1 MLKQIIIRF
10 INGFCYSI
18 AITMLVQL
26 FVMLAAGGSPM
37 LPEFMN
43 RFHEPIIAFA
53 SQLIMV
59 GVMSGITSAGTVI
72 FECKKVGILVQS
84 VIFLII
90 MLSAWIPVSYIAWG
104 FHRYIT
110 SMISTICSIVVTYII
125 CWGIQYKLCR
135 RDIDEINVML
145 NKEIRNRNN
154 ENK

>member
-1 MLKQIIIRF
+1 MLKRIIIRF

-18 AITMLVQL
+18 VITMLVQTL
-26 FVMLAAGGSPM
+26 VMLATGETPM

-43 RFHEPIIAFA
+43 RFHEPVSAFV
-53 SQLIMV
+53 SQLILV
-59 GVMSGITSAGTVI
+59 GVMSGITSAGTVV
-72 FECKKVGILVQS
+72 FECKKVGLLVQS

-90 MLSAWIPVSYIAWG
+90 MLSAWIPVACIAWG

-145 NKEIRNRNN
+145 KKER
-154 ENK
+154 K

>member
-18 AITMLVQL
+18 AITMLIQTL
-26 FVMLAAGGSPM
+26 VMLATGETPM
-37 LPEFMN
+37 LPEFMS
-43 RFHEPIIAFA
+43 RFHEPISAFV
-53 SQLIMV
+53 SQLILV

-72 FECKKVGILVQS
+72 FDCKKVGLLIQS

-90 MLSAWIPVSYIAWG
+90 MLSAWIPVACIAWG

-110 SMISTICSIVVTYII
+110 SVISTICSIVVTYSI

-145 NKEIRNRNN
+145 KKER
-154 ENK
+154 K